1 MPWLLPGIYAVRS
14 EELGPS
20 ALVGA
25 LLYGIAFT
33 YLAHTT
39 LNALQA
45 QTPNG
50 PGRAA

>member
-1 MPWLLPGIYAVRS
+1 MPWLLLDIYAVRP
-14 EELGPS
+14 EELDPS

-25 LLYGIAFT
+25 LLYGTAST
-33 YLAHTT
+33 YFAHTT
-39 LNALQA
+39 LHAPQA